1 MIYKTLKKVSDVC
14 QLFIPG
20 NTHTVAGVTITNNG
34 DRSLT
39 IDGTGT
45 GSGSYTNFTTL
56 GKNNMPY
63 KIGDKLFVSAYVI
76 SGTCSFLYG
85 GFSQSGNPTITIT
98 NASEGTYYSGNI
110 SEKDRYE
117 SGDALG
123 FFVGNNTF
131 NNFRVKFN
139 IINLTEMYGAGNE
152 PTTVEQFRQDFPDE
166 LYDYKPYCFVKS
178 YKTLLKATD
187 DKMITS
193 YKKSLACKTKNLFD
207 KIGAALIRTDGSAA
221 SVNLYSW
228 KGSKIYI
235 NYGLYAGG
243 LYFQPITLSAGT
255 YTLSAMAS
263 MNNINGSDRYV
274 SIGYKDNSNNLHS
287 QYVNISSDNQKI
299 SYTFTLTEE
308 TIICINL
315 QGIGNSSNS
324 SNLDTSFWD
333 IQLELGDTATDYVP
347 YGYL

>member
-1 MIYKTLKKVSDVC
+1 M
-14 QLFIPG
+14 
-20 NTHTVAGVTITNNG
+20 
-34 DRSLT
+34 
-39 IDGTGT
+39 
-45 GSGSYTNFTTL
+45 
-56 GKNNMPY
+56 
-63 KIGDKLFVSAYVI
+63 
-76 SGTCSFLYG
+76 
-85 GFSQSGNPTITIT
+85 
-98 NASEGTYYSGNI
+98 
-110 SEKDRYE
+110 
-117 SGDALG
+117 
-123 FFVGNNTF
+123 
-131 NNFRVKFN
+131 
-139 IINLTEMYGAGNE
+139 
-152 PTTVEQFRQDFPDE
+152 
-166 LYDYKPYCFVKS
+166 
-178 YKTLLKATD
+178 
-187 DKMITS
+187 
-193 YKKSLACKTKNLFD
+193 FD